1 MQCNSTLRT
10 ILDPVAKICNPY
22 AKFYFLMVAGAEI
35 LMIVH
40 SLMDLHISGVFTF
53 DKAAG
58 LRGLLAQAV
67 VVQIT
72 M

>member
-1 MQCNSTLRT
+1 M
-10 ILDPVAKICNPY
+10 IA
-22 AKFYFLMVAGAEI
+22 AAEI

-58 LRGLLAQAV
+58 LRDFLAQVAV
-67 VVQIT
+67 VQTT

>member
-1 MQCNSTLRT
+1 MRHNSTFTT

-22 AKFYFLMVAGAEI
+22 AKFYFLMIAAAEI

-58 LRGLLAQAV
+58 LRDFLAQVAV
-67 VVQIT
+67 VQTT